1 MECAINLKLRLE
13 NPKTILNELEHAYQ
27 VFIDLSQYEGAGE
40 TCFLKAVA
48 LIKSLNQL
56 LLGDEYNI

>member
-48 LIKSLNQL
+48 LIKSLN
-56 LLGDEYNI
+56 